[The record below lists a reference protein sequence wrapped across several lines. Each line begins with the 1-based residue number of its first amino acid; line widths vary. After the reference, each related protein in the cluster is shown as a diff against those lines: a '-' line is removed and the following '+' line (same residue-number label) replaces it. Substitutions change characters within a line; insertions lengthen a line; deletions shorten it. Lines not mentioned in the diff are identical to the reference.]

1 MSNRRA
7 LSFKNFINE
16 AYVDEFGEL
25 QDFDFSMDH
34 DDAAEWAE
42 KGERGKDPKAG
53 WKTLLL
59 MEFEEL
65 LKDLGA
71 KNLVADNSGEFAN
84 FSFNWNGELYLIVL
98 EAGED
103 YAEVIHQKTNEKGQ
117 VVKLDQLYN
126 GGIEELTSYFLQSG
140 MDLLDQF

>member
-1 MSNRRA
+1 MSNKRA
-7 LSFKNFINE
+7 LSFRGFINE

-53 WKTLLL
+53 WRTLLL

-71 KNLVADNSGEFAN
+71 ENLKSDHSGEFTN
-84 FSFNWNGELYLIVL
+84 FFFNWNGENYLIVL
-98 EAGED
+98 EASED
-103 YAEVIHQKTNEKGQ
+103 YAEVIHQVQNQKGQ
-117 VVKLDQLYN
+117 VTKLDQLYS
-126 GGIEELTSYFLQSG
+126 GGIEELTTYFLQSG
-140 MDLLDQF
+140 LDLLDQF